1 MGHTAAFADVL
12 VGITGIPAV
21 RILFLIT
28 AFVGAVGVMNSTLY
42 SSARMLYGLSCFA
55 LVSRK
60 FSRPSSQIRH
70 PGALRVFY
78 RRVRGAYAL
87 YGEALFPALHQRGL
101 SDHHRHVGHVFC
113 RGAPAAEDPARPGA
127 AVRMPG
133 GRLTAAFGT
142 IASVFL
148 AGNILLPMS
157 PGALGG
163 LEYLLSALLAALGMV
178 LYRLRDR
185 SLSGAERE
193 ALIFGGR
200 LSRTKGETQD
210 ETDGTAV

>member
-1 MGHTAAFADVL
+1 
-12 VGITGIPAV
+12 
-21 RILFLIT
+21 
-28 AFVGAVGVMNSTLY
+28 
-42 SSARMLYGLSCFA
+42 
-55 LVSRK
+55 
-60 FSRPSSQIRH
+60 
-70 PGALRVFY
+70 
-78 RRVRGAYAL
+78 
-87 YGEALFPALHQRGL
+87 
-101 SDHHRHVGHVFC
+101 
-113 RGAPAAEDPARPGA
+113 
-127 AVRMPG
+127 MPG